1 MSIFNFFRANQR
13 KSVAD
18 EAKERLQI
26 VLAHERAA
34 GSSPDYLPML
44 QKELLAVIAKYVS
57 VDENKVEVSFERG
70 GDCSTLEVNIEL
82 PPPAAARSRAAGG
95 GAARRPA

>member
-1 MSIFNFFRANQR
+1 MSIFNFFRSSPR
-13 KSVAD
+13 KSGAD

-26 VLAHERAA
+26 VLAHERLT

-44 QKELLAVIAKYVS
+44 QKELLAVIAKYVQ
-57 VDENKVEVSFERG
+57 VDDNKVEVNFERG

-82 PPPAAARSRAAGG
+82 PPPPARRRAGG
-95 GAARRPA
+95 GAAAKPA